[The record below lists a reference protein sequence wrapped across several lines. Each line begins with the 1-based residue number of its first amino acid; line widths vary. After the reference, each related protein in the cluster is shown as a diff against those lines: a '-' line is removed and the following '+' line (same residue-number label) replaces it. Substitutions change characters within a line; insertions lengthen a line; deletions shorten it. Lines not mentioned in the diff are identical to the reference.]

1 MPKPKHTQAHLSR
14 TVPKNQSEFFK
25 QRTRDSMTY
34 YMGAKL
40 IEVGV
45 NPKKTIYR
53 WKTEIEG
60 DKEVITV
67 SAYWGETRERIEAEE
82 AAAQNQGEA

>member
-1 MPKPKHTQAHLSR
+1 MPKSKHTQAHLSR
-14 TVPKNQSEFFK
+14 TVQKNESAFQK

-40 IEVGV
+40 LEVGV

-53 WKTEIEG
+53 WKSEVEG
-60 DKEVITV
+60 DQETITV
-67 SAYWGETRERIEAEE
+67 SAYWGETREKIEAEE
-82 AAAQNQGEA
+82 ANQSES

>member
-1 MPKPKHTQAHLSR
+1 MAKPKHTQAHLSR

-45 NPKKTIYR
+45 NPKNTIYR
-53 WKTEIEG
+53 WKTEVDGGNEI
-60 DKEVITV
+60 ITV
-67 SAYWGETRERIEAEE
+67 SAYWGETREKIEAEE
-82 AAAQNQGEA
+82 RAASGEA

>member
-1 MPKPKHTQAHLSR
+1 MSMAKPKHTQAHLSR

-25 QRTRDSMTY
+25 KRTRDSMEY

-40 IEVGV
+40 LEVGV
-45 NPKKTIYR
+45 NPKNTVYR
-53 WKTEIEG
+53 WTSEIKG

-67 SAYWGETRERIEAEE
+67 SAYWGESRQKLEGDE
-82 AAAQNQGEA
+82 

>member
-1 MPKPKHTQAHLSR
+1 MAKHTQAHLSR
-14 TVPKNQSEFFK
+14 TVPKKQSEFFK

-45 NPKKTIYR
+45 NPKNTIYR
-53 WKTEIEG
+53 WKTEVDG
-60 DKEVITV
+60 NNEVITV
-67 SAYWGETRERIEAEE
+67 SAYWGETREKIEAAER
-82 AAAQNQGEA
+82 AASGDIEGL

>member
-14 TVPKNQSEFFK
+14 TVLKNDSPFK
-25 QRTRDSMTY
+25 KKRTRDSMTY

-53 WKTEIEG
+53 WKTEIQD

-67 SAYWGETRERIEAEE
+67 SAYWDEMREKIEAEE
-82 AAAQNQGEA
+82 AQQTQE

>member
-1 MPKPKHTQAHLSR
+1 MAKPKHTQARLSR

-25 QRTRDSMTY
+25 KRTRDSMTY

-45 NPKKTIYR
+45 NPKNTIYR
-53 WKTEIEG
+53 WKTEIDGGNEI
-60 DKEVITV
+60 ITV
-67 SAYWGETRERIEAEE
+67 SAYWGETREKIEAEE
-82 AAAQNQGEA
+82 QGWG